1 LRKSFSLLITLLFV
15 IFVAVIGVLSLEF
28 SGFSVKHTSDVSLDT
43 RAELIS
49 RAATEY
55 AILAMQGHDYTNN
68 CLTHINISGDPF
80 FDINITYHYFLTNC
94 GSVNCKCNG
103 YCSKIKTED
112 TNGSVLI
119 YVTVTSK
126 NRNFHIRKVRF
137 TLQNP

>member
-1 LRKSFSLLITLLFV
+1 LRKSFSLLITLVFV
-15 IFVAVIGVLSLEF
+15 IFIGIIGIMSLEF
-28 SGFSVKHTSDVSLDT
+28 ATVTNKHTSDIYIDT

-55 AILAMQGHDYTNN
+55 AILAMQGHDYGGN
-68 CLTHINISGDPF
+68 CLKNINMQDDF
-80 FDINITYHYFLTNC
+80 FNINITYHYFLTD
-94 GSVNCKCNG
+94 CNPDECN
-103 YCSKIKTED
+103 CSKIETAD

-126 NRNFHIRKVRF
+126 NKNFHIRKVRF